1 MKQSLRHEDHFN
13 MEIKPPILSGALCQ
27 DQGKLHPKIAQSRF
41 RVLAHLRKHGL
52 AHLRKL
58 ALTCDLFL

>member
-1 MKQSLRHEDHFN
+1 MKQSLRHEGHFN

-41 RVLAHLRKHGL
+41 RVLAHLRK
-52 AHLRKL
+52 L